1 MNTLIIH
8 SNQLDN
14 QQKQLIEE
22 TFSGKLTAKNNHF
35 RLETASEPSP
45 ETMTAVSAELKKDI
59 NLLPNNFNGS
69 QVRLLI
75 SDMDSTLIGIEC
87 IDEIADMM
95 NLKPEVAA
103 ITEAAMRGDIDF
115 EGSLTQRVKLLTGLE
130 TSALEKVYQE
140 RLYLNQGAE
149 GMITGLK
156 QNDVKFALVSGGFT
170 FFTERLQTQLG
181 LDFTRANVLAE
192 ENAKLTG
199 KVVGGIIGAKAKADF
214 LYELCEQL
222 KITPQQVIAI
232 GDGANDLL
240 MMHEAGLSIA
250 YRAKPAVQL
259 QAKTVFNYSSL
270 EAVLD
275 FIG

>member
-8 SNQLDN
+8 TNQLDS
-14 QQKQLIEE
+14 QQKNLIEK
-22 TFSGKLTAKNNHF
+22 TFNGKIFCKNKHF
-35 RLETASEPSP
+35 RLETTTEPST
-45 ETMTAVSAELKKDI
+45 ETMTAVSAEIKKDI
-59 NLLPNNFNGS
+59 NLLPKSFNNS
-69 QVRLLI
+69 QVKLLI

-95 NLKPEVAA
+95 DLKPEVAA

-115 EGSLTQRVKLLTGLE
+115 ESSLTQRVKLLTGLN

-149 GMITGLK
+149 ELIVGLK
-156 QNDVKFALVSGGFT
+156 QNGVKFALVSGGFT
-170 FFTERLQTQLG
+170 FFTERLKTQLE
-181 LDFTRANVLAE
+181 LDFTRANILAE
-192 ENAKLTG
+192 ENSKLTG
-199 KVVGGIIGAKAKADF
+199 KVAGGIIGAKAKAEF

-250 YRAKPAVQL
+250 YRAKPAVQQ